1 MTVYRLKVEYDING
15 EGERATTKMKN
26 VFVGRVRVVCAARR
40 HFWGEGLSLV
50 GTYIVV
56 LDTYD

>member
-26 VFVGRVRVVCAARR
+26 V
-40 HFWGEGLSLV
+40 LV
-50 GTYIVV
+50 GSVWFV
-56 LDTYD
+56 LRGAIFEVRGCHWSVHTLSF